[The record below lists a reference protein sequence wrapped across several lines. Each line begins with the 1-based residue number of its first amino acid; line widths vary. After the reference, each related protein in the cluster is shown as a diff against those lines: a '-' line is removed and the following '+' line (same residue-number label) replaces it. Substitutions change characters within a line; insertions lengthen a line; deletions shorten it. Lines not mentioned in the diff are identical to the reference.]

1 MKSNILKFFLFL
13 SISIIIFS
21 GCNKVDNDN
30 IKPKVNIIEK
40 IVVITNIVTKVK
52 HIVPTPAPVS
62 LPDKPKE
69 SVKIPKKISDPVVL
83 ASNVIAYINES
94 PVDINEF
101 QEVFANRNLEKLPSY
116 LRKEYDKNRKNFIK
130 QLIDNKVIEV
140 ASNDESFSDD
150 QEFINELEEAEKQI
164 KMKYYYEKYIISK
177 IKITEKDKKKYY
189 KNNISKYSSP
199 EKIRAKHIL
208 ISLKKNPLPAQISN
222 AFQKAAL
229 LRQRVMEGE
238 SFSEIAAAESDC
250 PTRVKGG
257 DLGFFQKGQMVPEFE
272 LAAFPLN
279 KNEVSGVVKTEFG
292 YHIIQL
298 TDRIKKRKLSYDEVE
313 NDIQKE
319 LYAQLEKNLYNELLT
334 ILTNKYKV
342 IKNDKVIKQLSG
354 KL

>member
-13 SISIIIFS
+13 SITIIIFS
-21 GCNKVDNDN
+21 GCNKVDNNN
-30 IKPKVNIIEK
+30 IKSKVNIIEK

-52 HIVPTPAPVS
+52 YTDPTPPPPEAP
-62 LPDKPKE
+62 KPSIKE
-69 SVKIPKKISDPVVL
+69 SKKSEAPTVL
-83 ASNVIAYINES
+83 TSNVIAYINGV
-94 PVDINEF
+94 PIDINQF
-101 QEVFANRNLEKLPSY
+101 QKVFANRNLEKLPSY

-140 ASNDESFSDD
+140 ASDDESFSDN
-150 QEFINELEEAEKQI
+150 QEYINEIEEVEKQI
-164 KMKYYYEKYIISK
+164 KMKYYYDKYIISK
-177 IKITEKDKKKYY
+177 INITDEDKKIYY

-199 EKIRAKHIL
+199 EKIRARHIL
-208 ISLKKNPLPAQISN
+208 ISVKKNPLPAQISN
-222 AFQKAAL
+222 AFDKATL
-229 LRQRVMEGE
+229 LRQRIMEGE
-238 SFSEIAAAESDC
+238 SFSEIAVAESDC
-250 PTRVKGG
+250 PSRAKGG

-279 KNEVSGVVKTEFG
+279 KNEVSDVVKTEFG

-298 TDRIKKRKLSYDEVE
+298 TDRIQKRKLSFDEVE

-319 LYAQLEKNLYNELLT
+319 LYSILEKNLYNELLT

-354 KL
+354 NL